1 MKPFDSN
8 RMKLSAERYV
18 TKAKRVEPF
27 EVLIDEPAT
36 GAPIPEQR
44 EDSQARRRLAFL
56 SDTVAQQRAALAI
69 REAESRGVSVDPTA
83 TLATLAR
90 ERIIG
95 SSDLMNMQYLELA
108 IAIARAVC
116 RVRVGNGAGT
126 GVLVGPRILM
136 TNHHV
141 IGSEAE
147 AQFAEAQFDYQENQ
161 SGELLAVQSYRFD
174 PSVFWVTDPE
184 LDFTLIGLTPVST
197 HGKALSGYPW
207 LRLIRHL
214 GKVADGDPI
223 NIIQHPHG
231 GLKQIALRNN
241 KIIRIPDG
249 KQDFLYYTT
258 DTEPGSSGS
267 PCLNDQ
273 WELVALHHSGVPR
286 TKDGAILKRD
296 GSPWIEGQDDP
307 MLIEWVANEGARVSA
322 IVDALKSKDL
332 RGEHDALRARML
344 EEEPPN
350 PVELARLSGSPAP
363 ALPGDRSVPTVPLS
377 SGTVSMTIPLTISV
391 SLGGVSVGS
400 TESVPSPLAQPLTVT
415 DLQLETANIDP
426 DWTNRK
432 GYDENFLGIKIPLPT
447 LSTEMKAQTVVV
459 PEEYRIRGDK
469 YVLDYHH
476 YSLAMHKERG
486 FAWYSAAIVDGDRR
500 FQFNRGKDKW
510 FIDPRIDDVNAPEF
524 QCGEELYATANTD
537 RGHLTR
543 YLDVAWGETK
553 DEAMNA
559 TYDTFHFTNCC
570 LQLSGFNQSKS
581 RWQGIEQFLLE
592 KKARKEKR
600 RIVVIT
606 GPVFAET
613 DPMYRNEHM
622 DYYVPVPMRFWKV
635 CGLIRD
641 DGTLSGTAF
650 VLGQDDIA
658 RLPGFEEAFDVIAA
672 QVSIAD
678 VERMTGMKFPEM
690 RDHDHFAEGGTP
702 GTLEIDRGGAGK
714 SRFKPIRTFE
724 DIVV

>member
-1 MKPFDSN
+1 MKSFDTD
-8 RMKLSAERYV
+8 RMKQAAERYV
-18 TKAKRVEPF
+18 TKAMGIEPR
-27 EVLIDEPAT
+27 EALIDEPDE
-36 GAPIPEQR
+36 GP
-44 EDSQARRRLAFL
+44 QARRRRDFL
-56 SDTVAQQRAALAI
+56 SDSVARQRAALAI
-69 REAESRGVSVDPTA
+69 QEAESRGVRTDPAA
-83 TLATLAR
+83 TLAALAR

-108 IAIARAVC
+108 VAIARAVC

-141 IGSEAE
+141 IGSETD

-161 SGELLAVQSYRFD
+161 SGELLAVQSYRLD
-174 PSVFWVTDPE
+174 PAVFWVTDPD
-184 LDFTLIGLTPVST
+184 LDFTLIGLKREST
-197 HGKALSGYPW
+197 HGKALSDYPW
-207 LRLIRHL
+207 LRLIRRL
-214 GKVADGDPI
+214 GKAADGDPV
-223 NIIQHPHG
+223 NIIQHPRG

-241 KIIRIPDG
+241 RIIRIPDG
-249 KQDFLYYTT
+249 KRDFLYYTT

-286 TKDGAILKRD
+286 IKDGSILKRD
-296 GSPWIEGQDDP
+296 GSPWIEGDDDP
-307 MLIEWVANEGARVSA
+307 ALIEWVANEGARVSA
-322 IVDALKSKDL
+322 IVDSLQARDLK
-332 RGEHDALRARML
+332 GEHESLRAQML

-350 PVELARLSGSPAP
+350 PVELSRQSGVSAP
-363 ALPGDRSVPTVPLS
+363 AQPGAGGGVAPTVPVTT
-377 SGTVSMTIPLTISV
+377 GAVSMTIPLTISV
-391 SLGGVSVGS
+391 SLGGTSAGTTPSAPPS
-400 TESVPSPLAQPLTVT
+400 TAPQPAVT
-415 DLQLETANIDP
+415 DLQLETAKIDP
-426 DWTNRK
+426 DWANRK
-432 GYDENFLGIKIPLPT
+432 GYDEGFLGINIPLPG
-447 LSTEMKAQTVVV
+447 LSTKMKKLTVVV
-459 PEEYRIRGDK
+459 PPEYRTRDDK

-476 YSLAMHKERG
+476 YSLAMHKERC

-500 FQFNRGKDKW
+500 FQFNRGTDKW

-543 YLDVAWGETK
+543 YLDVAWGDTE
-553 DEAMNA
+553 DEAKNA

-570 LQLSGFNQSKS
+570 LQLSGFNQGKS

-606 GPVFAET
+606 GPVFAGT

-635 CGLIRD
+635 CGIVRE
-641 DGTLSGTAF
+641 DGTLSATAF
-650 VLGQDDIA
+650 VLGQQDIA
-658 RLPGFEEAFDVIAA
+658 HLPGFEEAFDVIAV

-678 VERMTGMKFPEM
+678 VENMTGLKFPVL
-690 RDHDHFAEGGTP
+690 RNNDHFADGGTP
-702 GTLEIDRGGAGK
+702 GTLEIDRGRAGK
-714 SRFKPIRTFE
+714 SRIMPIRTFG